1 MLRFVI
7 QKMRNRKWMVLCLL
21 LGNLLMVSI
30 AAAAPMYSDAA
41 LQRTLM
47 NDLSEYMVEEN
58 VNPASVLVRTNFLVK
73 SGNSEIEVKRVDSC
87 EQIADQ
93 LIRDLDLPV
102 HHRVTQYYR
111 PMLKVLHEYKID
123 GERDSAE
130 INLSSYSGIE
140 DHIRII
146 SGELYSGELDG
157 NVIDVIVN
165 ERTMVVQNLFLGE
178 ILEIPGAKNSHGE
191 SYQMRIAGVFENAQD
206 QDSYWLNS
214 PSNWNNVCLMDQ
226 TLFKQLFVTPEHGKP
241 GYYVDWYA
249 TMDYTALDADRTEEI
264 LTLLETSRVPFESI
278 SGSHGIWFYGEEVLE
293 TFLPQARKLNTTVWV
308 LLLPIFVLLTAFIF
322 MVSRQLLEME
332 QNEISIYKSRGA
344 SRLQITMVYVL
355 QSLCIALL
363 SLAGGIPLGKAMCR
377 MLGASN
383 SFLEFV
389 RRTALPV
396 TVNGRSVLT
405 AALAAGFSLLT
416 MVAHAIRYAGID
428 IVDHKRKKSR
438 VLKMPWWQLV
448 CLDLILLGVSL
459 YGLYQFHGQKALLAE
474 KVMEGASL
482 DPLLYICSSLFMI
495 GSGLLLLRV
504 FPWILRLIFR
514 IGRRWWSPSLYAS
527 FLRVIRTRN
536 NQGFL
541 MVFLIMTVAMGM
553 FSAQAARTINANA
566 ENRIRYSA
574 GADVVLREQ
583 WFGMWEDSGSG
594 VPDGVSAYVEPDFA
608 VYETIPGVAQ
618 ATKVLVNDDISV
630 KTDSKVVNNVKLMG
644 IHTKEFGEVAWFKED
659 LLPSHQNE
667 YLNAMSQNAEAIL
680 VSSNFRDNFGYD
692 LGDMLKYTDGK
703 GETIRGVIYGFVDYW
718 PSYAPL
724 TYDQSED
731 GSYREISNYLIIA
744 HLSQIQSCW
753 GVQPY
758 QVWIRTDGSSQ
769 GLYDFAQQSSKQFS
783 MFQDTDALLIA
794 QKNDPVFQG
803 TNGILTLGFIC
814 ILLLCSIGFLIYWVL
829 SIQSR
834 TLQFGIFRAMGM
846 SMGEVFLMLVN
857 EQFWITGI
865 SVGAGV
871 GVGVLTSRLFVP
883 LIQIAYSSSDQV
895 IPLETVSEAADYL
908 RLFSVIGVVIL
919 LCMVILG
926 VLISKIRIAQALKL
940 GED

>member
-21 LGNLLMVSI
+21 LGNLLMVAI

-47 NDLSEYMVEEN
+47 NSMSAHLIEKN
-58 VNPASVLVRTNFLVK
+58 TNPASAIVRTSFIN
-73 SGNSEIEVKRVDSC
+73 NSNTEIEIGRIDSC
-87 EQIADQ
+87 EEAAEQ
-93 LIRDLDLPV
+93 LIGDLDLPV
-102 HHRVTQYYR
+102 YHRVTQYYK
-111 PMLKVLHEYKID
+111 PKMNVLHEYRID
-123 GERDSAE
+123 KEKDTSE
-130 INLSSYSGIE
+130 IDLASYSGVE

-146 SGELYSGELDG
+146 SGELYRHELDG
-157 NVIDVIVN
+157 TIIDVVVN

-178 ILEIPGAKNSHGE
+178 VLEVPGAKNKAGE
-191 SYQMRIAGVFENAQD
+191 AYSIRIVGVFENLQEQD
-206 QDSYWLNS
+206 PYWLNS
-214 PSNWNNVCLMDQ
+214 PANWNNVCLMDQ
-226 TLFKQLFVTPEHGKP
+226 ELFKQLFVTPEHGKP
-241 GYYVDWYA
+241 NYHVEWYA
-249 TMDYTALDADRTEEI
+249 TMDYTALDADRAEEI
-264 LTLLETSRVPFESI
+264 LNLLETCREPFESV
-278 SGSHGIWFYGEEVLE
+278 GGTHGVWFYGESVLE
-293 TFLPQARKLNTTVWV
+293 AFLPRAYKLNTTVWV

-344 SRLQITMVYVL
+344 SKKQIILVYVM

-363 SLAGGIPLGKAMCR
+363 SLIGGVLLGKAMCR

-389 RRTALPV
+389 RRTALPI
-396 TVNGRSVLT
+396 TVNGTSLMT
-405 AALAAGFSLLT
+405 AGLAAGFSLLT
-416 MVAHAIRYAGID
+416 MVLHAVRYAGID
-428 IVDHKRKKSR
+428 IVDHKRKKNR
-438 VLKMPWWQLV
+438 VIKLPWWQLL
-448 CLDLILLGVSL
+448 CLDLILLGVSF
-459 YGLYQFHGQKALLAE
+459 YGLYQYNGQKELLAE

-495 GSGLLLLRV
+495 GAGLLILRV
-504 FPWILRLIFR
+504 FPWALRLIFR

-527 FLRVIRTRN
+527 FLRVIRTRS

-553 FSAQAARTINANA
+553 FSAQSARTINANA
-566 ENRIRYSA
+566 ENRIRYTV

-583 WFGMWEDSGSG
+583 WLNTWDD
-594 VPDGVSAYVEPDFA
+594 PDRPVWMPQYVEPNFA
-608 VYETIPGVAQ
+608 VYETIPGVEQ
-618 ATKVLVNDDISV
+618 ATKVMVSENISV
-630 KTDSKVVNNVKLMG
+630 KTDSKVLNNVKLMG
-644 IHTKEFGEVAWFKED
+644 IHTKEFGEVAWFKES
-659 LLPSHQNE
+659 LLPAHQNE
-667 YLNAMSQNAEAIL
+667 YLNAISQNAEAIL
-680 VSSNFRDNFGYD
+680 VSSNFRDNFGYK
-692 LGDMLKYTDGK
+692 LGDMMKYSNGQ
-703 GETIRGVIYGFVDYW
+703 GEAVRGVIYGFVDYW
-718 PSYAPL
+718 PSYTPL
-724 TYDQSED
+724 TYEESDD
-731 GSYREISNYLIIA
+731 GGYREINHYLIVA
-744 HLSQIQSCW
+744 NLAQLQSVW
-753 GVQPY
+753 GTQPY

-769 GLYDFAQQSSKQFS
+769 GIYDYAEQNNKKFS
-783 MFQDTDALLIA
+783 FFRDTDALLIE

-814 ILLLCSIGFLIYWVL
+814 ILLLCSIGFLIYWIL

-846 SMGEVFLMLVN
+846 SMGEVFLMLIN
-857 EQFWITGI
+857 EQFWITGVSI
-865 SVGAGV
+865 GAGV
-871 GVGVLTSRLFVP
+871 GVGILTSRLFVP

-895 IPLETVSEAADYL
+895 IPLETVSEMADYV